1 MVVPPDPQFPVDAVR
16 AAAQLGRTVS
26 VALTQSELTPA
37 GYRLLAYLA
46 TGETASK
53 VLAAKLAVSRPTV
66 TATLDW
72 LEPRGYVTRSPDTS
86 DRRRV
91 EIAIT
96 ADGRRALE
104 EADRHIITRL
114 HQVTMG
120 MRDEQISQIVSALRD
135 LGIALNA
142 YRARGVDPETGTM
155 TDRPE

>member
-1 MVVPPDPQFPVDAVR
+1 MSDLQEVIIPVDAVR

-26 VALTQSELTPA
+26 VALSKSELTPA
-37 GYRLLAYLA
+37 GYRLLAYLV

-72 LEPRGYVTRSPDTS
+72 LEPRGYVVRSPDTT

-104 EADRHIITRL
+104 EADRLVVDR
-114 HQVTMG
+114 
-120 MRDEQISQIVSALRD
+120 LRD
-135 LGIALNA
+135 AM
-142 YRARGVDPETGTM
+142 TGL
-155 TDRPE
+155 